1 MKALNRMPTYQEPL
15 NSKGQTTRGWYQFFT
30 GLLQGQ
36 PSGIPQVV
44 TLPVGVF
51 PYSFVAPVGGT
62 LILNAGSTTGVS
74 FSRDGQNYYQTNQ
87 TVGMFPMSQGDIL
100 LISYPMAPPT
110 AVFVP
115 R

>member
-15 NSKGQTTRGWYQFFT
+15 NTKGQTTRGWYQFFT

-36 PSGIPQVV
+36 PTQAVQVV
-44 TLPVGVF
+44 TLGPS

-62 LILNAGSTTGVS
+62 LILNAGSTTGVA
-74 FSRDGQNYYQTNQ
+74 FSRDGNNYYQTNQ
-87 TVGMFPMSQGDIL
+87 TVGMFPVSQGDIL

-110 AVFVP
+110 AAFAP